1 MRKKQTEAIHK
12 SIKRSNFQET
22 SLPIYLTSGFIYSNA
37 EEAELVFDEKIDR
50 YQYSR
55 FDNPTVNQLEKK
67 FALLEGAEH
76 CKAFASGMAAVFASL
91 MCQIKKGDRVV
102 ASRALFGSCY
112 NIIND
117 ILPKYGIEVI
127 FVDGKKIQQW
137 QKAINKKTSC
147 IFFESPSNPTL
158 EIVDITAVSEIAHMN
173 NAKVIVDNVLASS
186 LLQKPL
192 DFGADIVIYSTTK
205 HIDGQGR
212 TLGGLLL
219 STEKFYEEKL
229 KFFYRNTGPAMDSF
243 TAWTLLKSLETY
255 HLRMEQHCKNASKVA
270 FILNNHPK
278 IQRNIFPGH
287 IDHPQIEL
295 IQKQMSGPGN
305 IISFYVKGGKNKT
318 FKFLNNLS
326 IIKISN
332 NLGDIKSLIVHP
344 ASTTHK
350 KITKKDKKAL
360 GINDNLVRLSVGLE
374 DSDDIVNDLNSALKK
389 I

>member
-1 MRKKQTEAIHK
+1 MKKKITEFIHK
-12 SIKRSNFQET
+12 ETNKSIFEET
-22 SLPIYLTSGFIYSNA
+22 SLPLYLTSGYVYKNA
-37 EEAELVFDEKIDR
+37 QEAENVFNEKIDR

-67 FALLEGAEH
+67 FAELEGAES
-76 CKAFASGMAAVFASL
+76 CRAFSSGMSAVFASL
-91 MCQIKKGDRVV
+91 MCQVKKGDRVV
-102 ASRALFGSCY
+102 SSRALFGSCY
-112 NIIND
+112 NIIKD
-117 ILPKYGIEVI
+117 ILPKYGIEVVFI
-127 FVDGKKIQQW
+127 DGKNLKQW

-147 IFFESPSNPTL
+147 VFFETPSNPTL
-158 EIVDITAVSEIAHMN
+158 EIVDIKSVSEIAHRY
-173 NAKVIVDNVLASS
+173 NAKVIVDNVFASS
-186 LLQKPL
+186 VLQRPL
-192 DFGADIVIYSTTK
+192 NYGADIVVYSTTK

-212 TLGGLLL
+212 TMGGLLL
-219 STEKFYEEKL
+219 SSKNFYEEKL
-229 KFFYRNTGPAMDSF
+229 KFFYRNTGPTMDPF
-243 TAWTLLKSLETY
+243 TAWILLKSLETY
-255 HLRMEQHCKNASKVA
+255 PLRVEELCKNASRIA
-270 FILNNHPK
+270 FFLKDHPK
-278 IQRNIFPGH
+278 IQKTIFPGLS
-287 IDHPQIEL
+287 DFSQKEL
-295 IQKQMSGPGN
+295 VEKQMGGFGN
-305 IISFYVKGGKNKT
+305 MISFYIKGDKNKT